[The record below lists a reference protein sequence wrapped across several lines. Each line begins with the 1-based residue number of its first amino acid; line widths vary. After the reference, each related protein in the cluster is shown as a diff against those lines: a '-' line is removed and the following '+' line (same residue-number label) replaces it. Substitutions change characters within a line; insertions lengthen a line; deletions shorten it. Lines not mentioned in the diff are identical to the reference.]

1 MGQSLEIGLDGKT
14 TVPEAV
20 DKSKKAIKSF
30 SEQIGD
36 VKKKFGESFKD
47 IFLSFLGPM
56 ALIGAAFG
64 IIGKLIADNQKKQAD
79 ANQAAIDAT
88 NKLMSAED
96 NYWAKKKDIA
106 NKSKETVAEAKLQRQ
121 ATTAQFLMEDPRGR
135 ELFRSRMTAGNN
147 NPEYVALVTNSVNAN
162 KMATIKAVQDQVQAF
177 IAEDM
182 KKNPLPGTGV
192 PTFKGPEGFSNVVGV
207 GANPVIEAMTRQ
219 VEIQDEILKIIKE
232 AMPPSRPLD
241 IPDFTKKV
249 PLTLQK
255 AGIA

>member
-1 MGQSLEIGLDGKT
+1 MGQSLEIDLNGKT

-20 DKSKKAIKSF
+20 NKSKAAVKSF
-30 SEQIGD
+30 GEQVGD
-36 VKKKFGESFKD
+36 IKKKFGESFKD

-56 ALIGAAFG
+56 ALLGAALGF
-64 IIGKLIADNQKKQAD
+64 ISKMIEDNAKKRAD
-79 ANQAAIDAT
+79 ANQAAIDQT

-96 NYWAKKKDIA
+96 NYAARKKSIADKDKATI
-106 NKSKETVAEAKLQRQ
+106 EEAKTQRE
-121 ATTAQFLMEDPRGR
+121 TTTLEFLLNDPRGKDIYAR
-135 ELFRSRMTAGNN
+135 EQRKYDRGGTRSEGLSIPYYRLK
-147 NPEYVALVTNSVNAN
+147 EN
-162 KMATIKAVQDQVQAF
+162 KRIQDEIQA
-177 IAEDM
+177 ILAEDM
-182 KKNPLPGTGV
+182 KKNPLPGVGV

-249 PLTLQK
+249 PLSLQK

>member
-1 MGQSLEIGLDGKT
+1 MGQSLEIELGGKT

-30 SEQIGD
+30 AEQVADI
-36 VKKKFGESFKD
+36 KKKFGESFKD

-56 ALIGAAFG
+56 ALIGAVMGF
-64 IIGKLIADNQKKQAD
+64 IGKLIADNQKKQED
-79 ANQAAIDAT
+79 ANKAAIEGT

-96 NYWAKKKDIA
+96 RYWANKRNNSDKD
-106 NKSKETVAEAKLQRQ
+106 K
-121 ATTAQFLMEDPRGR
+121 ATTEEANSVRQQVTEQFLREDKRGEAVIKANQLHVMDPRRGIVD
-135 ELFRSRMTAGNN
+135 LPSFLS
-147 NPEYVALVTNSVNAN
+147 SN
-162 KMATIKAVQDQVQAF
+162 KVVQAQVQAI

-182 KKNPLPGTGV
+182 KKNPLPGTNV
-192 PTFKGPEGFSNVVGV
+192 PSFKGPEGFSNVVGV

-241 IPDFTKKV
+241 VPDFTKKV
-249 PLTLQK
+249 PLILQK

>member
-1 MGQSLEIGLDGKT
+1 MGQSLEIDLNGKT

-20 DKSKKAIKSF
+20 DKSKKAIKSLA
-30 SEQIGD
+30 EQVGD
-36 VKKKFGESFKD
+36 IKKKFGESFKD

-56 ALIGAAFG
+56 ALLGAAIG
-64 IIGKLIADNQKKQAD
+64 IIGKLIADNQKKQED
-79 ANQAAIDAT
+79 ANQAAIDGT

-96 NYWAKKKDIA
+96 NYAAKKKQIA
-106 NKSKETVAEAKLQRQ
+106 DKNKAEKEEAKTQREE
-121 ATTAQFLMEDPRGR
+121 TTLQFLLNDPRGGDIYAR
-135 ELFRSRMTAGNN
+135 EQRKYERRGIYSEGLSIPYNRLKQFKS
-147 NPEYVALVTNSVNAN
+147 
-162 KMATIKAVQDQVQAF
+162 IQDEVQA
-177 IAEDM
+177 ILAEDM
-182 KKNPLPGTGV
+182 KKNPLPGTNV
-192 PTFKGPEGFSNVVGV
+192 PSFKGPEGFSNVVGV

-249 PLTLQK
+249 PLSLQK